1 MRARLPRPCT
11 PDAVGHCI
19 APPGRPKVPIARP
32 GGKLWPASKL
42 PPPRARPSPTETP
55 MTDDTPATP
64 FRDAQALLEAKFA
77 PEADT
82 LMPQSF
88 ADPIAEARACLDRA
102 AIFDLSNV
110 GRLRLRGD
118 QALDLLEHVCTAD
131 VVRQEDD
138 TARYTLLCNDSGGT
152 IAQAF
157 VVRLENH
164 WLMTVDPINRTKVAD
179 YLASFASRFSFRLDD
194 QTPKTAHALLAG
206 PGAATVLDKLLPGS
220 ADLSTGQALTGSMLL
235 AKYVVLRVA
244 STGTWGAEVVLP
256 KMFANRAWTYITTK
270 AEDHALAPAGTVA
283 HDMLRV
289 RAGLCRYGHELN
301 ETIDPISAGLAH
313 AVAFDHEFVGRDAL
327 EKLARTGPPRR
338 RVLLAI
344 EDASGDRPGL
354 PRQGD
359 ELRKQGRSV
368 GTVTSGTFDPVRNLP
383 IAQAYLPA
391 AQAEA
396 GAELTLTAA
405 DNTQRTAHVL
415 AVPGTPTQG
424 PS

>member
-1 MRARLPRPCT
+1 
-11 PDAVGHCI
+11 
-19 APPGRPKVPIARP
+19 
-32 GGKLWPASKL
+32 
-42 PPPRARPSPTETP
+42 
-55 MTDDTPATP
+55 MTDPIPATP
-64 FRDAQALLEAKFA
+64 FHDAQALLEAKFA
-77 PEADT
+77 EEAGT

-118 QALDLLEHVCTAD
+118 QALDLLERVCTAD

-138 TARYTLLCNDSGGT
+138 TARYTLLCNASGGV

-164 WLMTVDPINRTKVAD
+164 WLLTVDPICRAKVAE
-179 YLASFASRFSFRLDD
+179 YLANFASQFSFRLDD
-194 QTPKTAHALLAG
+194 QTPKTAHTLLAG
-206 PGAATVLDKLLPGS
+206 PAAGAVLDKLQAGT
-220 ADLSTGQALTGSMLL
+220 ADLPPGQALTGSMLL
-235 AKYVVLRVA
+235 AKYTILRIG
-244 STGTWGAEVVLP
+244 STGTWAAEVILP

-270 AEDHALAPAGTVA
+270 AGDDAVAPAGTVA

-301 ETIDPISAGLAH
+301 ETLDPISAGLAH
-313 AVAFDHEFVGRDAL
+313 AIAFDHDFVGQDAL
-327 EKLARTGPPRR
+327 EKLARTGPSRR

-344 EDASGDRPGL
+344 EETSADRPLL

-359 ELRKQGRSV
+359 DLLKLGRSV

-383 IAQAYLPA
+383 LAQAYLLA
-391 AQAEA
+391 DQAEP
-396 GAELTLTAA
+396 GAELTLAGA
-405 DNTQRTAHVL
+405 DGTQRTAHVL
-415 AVPGTPTQG
+415 AIPGCPPTDTA
-424 PS
+424 